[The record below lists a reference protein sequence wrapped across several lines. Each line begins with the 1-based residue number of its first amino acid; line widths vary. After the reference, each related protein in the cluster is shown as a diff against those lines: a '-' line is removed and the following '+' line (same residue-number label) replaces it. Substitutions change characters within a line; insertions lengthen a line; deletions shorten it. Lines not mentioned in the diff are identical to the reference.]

1 MDGERLMTAVEGK
14 NLSCTARGGQE
25 HNLTAEAG
33 HGLDDGTGKDGL
45 TRTGGTAEDHHT
57 VRVAVGE
64 ERGKHRHGI
73 TLLGGGSKMELAE
86 DPECYFVFN
95 HYSFGK
101 IFVPLQR

>member
-1 MDGERLMTAVEGK
+1 MTAVKCK
-14 NLSCTARGGQE
+14 NLSGAAGGSQK

-45 TRTGGTAEDHHT
+45 TRTGGTAEDHHAA
-57 VRVAVGE
+57 RVAVGD
-64 ERGKHRHGI
+64 ERGKNRYGI
-73 TLLGGGSKMELAE
+73 TLLGGGSKMELTE
-86 DPECYFVFN
+86 DTECYFVFN